1 MHSFVPRDIVDL
13 SEIDSEW
20 LINEFIN
27 FLFFLNRLISE
38 DNIAL
43 KIMALEALMEVT
55 WLPILHQNS
64 PPMFDLF
71 LLIFL
76 IFFSF
81 HYFDINDILVLFY
94 IILNKFGSDIR
105 KIECW
110 SDSLS
115 QINHKKLAWNSIH
128 YY

>member
-55 WLPILHQNS
+55 
-64 PPMFDLF
+64 
-71 LLIFL
+71 
-76 IFFSF
+76 
-81 HYFDINDILVLFY
+81 
-94 IILNKFGSDIR
+94 
-105 KIECW
+105 
-110 SDSLS
+110 
-115 QINHKKLAWNSIH
+115 
-128 YY
+128 